1 VHVGVLS
8 SSNAGHAA
16 RRDERRRH
24 APDGGEVLLISEESV
39 LPPYLVYILPEEF
52 SGRWIQIEGAV
63 EVVEPPEALECWST
77 TTGASRVSTR
87 MGGARGAMR
96 REGRIA
102 LRTEPTRAGP
112 DRSGW
117 LRDNCTPRSYPS
129 PANVERTD

>member
-1 VHVGVLS
+1 M
-8 SSNAGHAA
+8 
-16 RRDERRRH
+16 
-24 APDGGEVLLISEESV
+24 LLISEESV